1 MPKLTQIKGAY
12 ADDAGKQIGYSADVS
27 VDSEGYFAI
36 EIPEKDANEYGLIL
50 QKNKNNYKGLSVGIK
65 VVRKIRKYFITG
77 KDFEL
82 CKSFFLFAVKQ
93 ANKYDIKEELVILYR
108 FRKKI
113 SYIKN
118 TETGEVSLPDKN
130 INYYVDNQNGKIQKI
145 SNITERYSHK
155 NEPVYSVGLSA
166 GVFLKKTLTREN
178 TKDIFYFLAD
188 EQLKKDS
195 FGDVLNRISVGYDAK
210 HYSYREYGI
219 ELTDDMVEIPY
230 AENSAEFFYNMVIG
244 LCKLSDKLTDFM
256 SKDNILKTIENN
268 NFKLLTGE

>member
-12 ADDAGKQIGYSADVS
+12 ADDAGKRIEYNANVS

-36 EIPEKDANEYGLIL
+36 EIPEKDVNEYESIL
-50 QKNKNNYKGLSVGIK
+50 QKNKNEYKGLIIG
-65 VVRKIRKYFITG
+65 RKIIKKNIKHFIIG

-118 TETGEVSLPDKN
+118 METGEINLENKN
-130 INYYVDNQNGKIQKI
+130 INYYVNNENGKIQRI
-145 SNITERYSHK
+145 SNMIDKYSHK

-166 GVFLKKTLTREN
+166 GVFLKKTLSGEN
-178 TKDIFYFLAD
+178 TTETFYFLAD
-188 EQLKKDS
+188 NQLKKDS
-195 FGDVLNRISVGYDAK
+195 FGDMLNRMNVGYDTK
-210 HYSYREYGI
+210 HYSYHEYGI

>member
-1 MPKLTQIKGAY
+1 MPKLTEIKGAY
-12 ADDAGKQIGYSADVS
+12 ADDAGKRIEYNANVS
-27 VDSEGYFAI
+27 VDSEGYFAV

-50 QKNKNNYKGLSVGIK
+50 QKNKNDYKGLNITKK
-65 VVRKIRKYFITG
+65 VVRKIIKYVITG

-118 TETGEVSLPDKN
+118 IETGEINLPDKN
-130 INYYVDNQNGKIQKI
+130 INYYVSNENGKIQEI
-145 SNITERYSHK
+145 SNMIERYSHK

-178 TKDIFYFLAD
+178 TKDTFYFLAD
-188 EQLKKDS
+188 KQLKKDS
-195 FGDVLNRISVGYDAK
+195 FGDMLNRMRVGYDEK

-219 ELTDDMVEIPY
+219 ELDDMIEIPY

-244 LCKLSDKLTDFM
+244 LCKLADKLTDFI

-268 NFKLLTGE
+268 SFKLLSE